1 MHARPQVERI
11 VSNAMTMSSASGLDA
26 CTVRAVRSG
35 FFSLGDGV
43 WPVCHGRRC
52 ARHTHD
58 RRSAVPW
65 SVIGRRETS
74 SDDISRVYETVK
86 RLWDSVGARAA
97 VEPETTDSRRA
108 RARRSAHV
116 ASARPARRATPV
128 ARCARLGPTICERG
142 TRDMGNTLTLDVLA
156 PCARATS
163 VAAPPSS
170 LGIWR
175 TCGAIARHGRM
186 GFVGVFFSPGSGPTV
201 TDEPRKQTF
210 AHLEDAAGGRAPARV
225 AREVGLMIPV
235 EGRAVVEVRVEAA
248 RAPQWHL
255 VV

>member
-1 MHARPQVERI
+1 M
-11 VSNAMTMSSASGLDA
+11 
-26 CTVRAVRSG
+26 
-35 FFSLGDGV
+35 
-43 WPVCHGRRC
+43 
-52 ARHTHD
+52 
-58 RRSAVPW
+58 
-65 SVIGRRETS
+65 
-74 SDDISRVYETVK
+74 
-86 RLWDSVGARAA
+86 
-97 VEPETTDSRRA
+97 
-108 RARRSAHV
+108 
-116 ASARPARRATPV
+116 
-128 ARCARLGPTICERG
+128 RG
-142 TRDMGNTLTLDVLA
+142 TLTLDVLA

-235 EGRAVVEVRVEAA
+235 EGRAVVEVRVVRSRTRASVAPGRVTTKEPDAA
-248 RAPQWHL
+248 HAQRATSSCAASGSPPGTSRNADVTTRPRSRTMSAGRGTAPRYSPIRSVSTEPFARKTPNRDLQFVSSSKSYSTCAL
-255 VV
+255 I